1 LCLEHCKRQKERFST
16 EENRT
21 TRNFAVVGVAGLCFH
36 RGMKPFFAALA
47 ISSISVF
54 AGQSDGR
61 LDVIW
66 SDVEGGAGTLI
77 VTPSGESVLIDSGN
91 PGGRDSGRIH
101 KAATEAGLKRID
113 HLITTHLHID
123 HFGGAGELS
132 KLIPIGTVWDNGVP
146 DTDPDGRTDASW
158 PLKIKAYREM
168 AVEKREVIKP
178 GTQLPLKQRD
188 GAPKM
193 SVRCIGAK
201 QKFIDRADGAATD
214 CPDSKEK
221 EKDTSDNANSIVTL
235 IEFGKFQLFVG
246 GDLTWNIEK
255 NLVCPKNLV
264 GEVDV
269 YQATH
274 HGLDQ
279 SNNPLVVK
287 ALKPT
292 VTVMS
297 NGTTKGCGAET
308 FATLKSVP
316 SVQAMYQI
324 HRNLRQDSENNTA
337 PEYIANLEKDC
348 QGVPIK
354 MSVAADSS
362 SYTFSIPGKGS
373 KTFQT
378 K

>member
-1 LCLEHCKRQKERFST
+1 
-16 EENRT
+16 
-21 TRNFAVVGVAGLCFH
+21 
-36 RGMKPFFAALA
+36 MKPLLAAILA
-47 ISSISVF
+47 CSFTAF
-54 AGQSDGR
+54 AGQTDGR

-66 SDVEGGAGTLI
+66 SDVEGGAATLI

-91 PGGRDSGRIH
+91 PGGRDSARIH

-113 HLITTHLHID
+113 HLITTHLHVD
-123 HFGGAGELS
+123 HFGGAAELS
-132 KLIPIGTVWDNGVP
+132 KLIPIGMVWDNGIP
-146 DTDPDGRTDASW
+146 DTDPDGRNDASW

-168 AVEKREVIKP
+168 AAIKREVVKP
-178 GTQLPLKQRD
+178 GTQIPLKQRD
-188 GAPKM
+188 GAPKL
-193 SVRCIGAK
+193 SIRCIGAK
-201 QKFIDRADGAATD
+201 QRFADRADAAPND
-214 CPDSKEK
+214 CADAKQK

-246 GDLTWNIEK
+246 GDLTWNIEN

-269 YQATH
+269 YQVTH
-274 HGLDQ
+274 HGLDV

-337 PEYIANLEKDC
+337 PEFIANLEKDC
-348 QGVPIK
+348 QAVPIK

-362 SYTFSIPGKGS
+362 TYTIGIPGKDS

>member
-1 LCLEHCKRQKERFST
+1 MNTK
-16 EENRT
+16 
-21 TRNFAVVGVAGLCFH
+21 
-36 RGMKPFFAALA
+36 FFALA
-47 ISSISVF
+47 CACLPCFGGSL
-54 AGQSDGR
+54 DGH

-66 SDVEGGAGTLI
+66 SDVEGGAATLI

-91 PGGRDSGRIH
+91 PGGRDSARIH
-101 KAATEAGLKRID
+101 KAAKEAGLKRID
-113 HLITTHLHID
+113 YLITTHLHID
-123 HFGGAGELS
+123 HFGGAAELA
-132 KLIPIGTVWDNGVP
+132 KLIPIGTVWDNGIP
-146 DTDPDGRTDASW
+146 DTDPDGRNDAAW

-178 GTQLPLKQRD
+178 GVELPLKQRES
-188 GAPKM
+188 GQKI
-193 SVRCIGAK
+193 SIRCIGAK
-201 QKFIDRADGAATD
+201 QKFIDGPSGAATD
-214 CPDSKEK
+214 CSDAKEK

-246 GDLTWNIEK
+246 GDLTWNVEK
-255 NLVCPKNLV
+255 SLVCPKNLV

-269 YQATH
+269 YQVTH
-274 HGLDQ
+274 HGLDV
-279 SNNPLVVK
+279 SNNLLVVK

-316 SVQAMYQI
+316 TVQAMYQI

-337 PEYIANLEKDC
+337 GEFIANVEKEC
-348 QGVPIK
+348 QAVPIK

-362 SYTFSIPGKGS
+362 SYTISIPGKGS
-373 KTFQT
+373 KTFAT

>member
-1 LCLEHCKRQKERFST
+1 MKSLLA
-16 EENRT
+16 
-21 TRNFAVVGVAGLCFH
+21 AVIACSF
-36 RGMKPFFAALA
+36 
-47 ISSISVF
+47 SVF
-54 AGQSDGR
+54 ASQKDGQ

-66 SDVEGGAGTLI
+66 SDVEGGAATLI
-77 VTPSGESVLIDSGN
+77 VTPSGESILIDAGN

-123 HFGGAGELS
+123 HFGGAAELA
-132 KLIPIGTVWDNGVP
+132 KLIPIGTIWDNGIP
-146 DTDPDGRTDASW
+146 DIDPDGRNDAAW
-158 PLKIKAYREM
+158 PLKIKAYREI
-168 AVEKREVIKP
+168 AAKREVIKP
-178 GTQLPLKQRD
+178 GVQLPLKQRD
-188 GAPKM
+188 SGQKLT
-193 SVRCIGAK
+193 VRCIGAK
-201 QKFIDRADGAATD
+201 QKFIERAEGAQTD
-214 CPDSKEK
+214 CSDAKEK

-264 GEVDV
+264 GDVDV
-269 YQATH
+269 YQVTH
-274 HGLDQ
+274 HGLDV

-297 NGTTKGCGAET
+297 NGTTKGCAAET
-308 FATLKSVP
+308 IATLKSVP
-316 SVQAMYQI
+316 TIQAMYQI
-324 HRNLRQDSENNTA
+324 HRNLRADSENNTA
-337 PEYIANLEKDC
+337 PEFIANLEKDC

-362 SYTFSIPGKGS
+362 SYEISIPGKGS